1 VNGYIATLDEKT
13 LPVEFRI
20 LQYKPREWTAADSVV
35 VGKILADALSS
46 TWRNDLVRAS
56 IENMPKDKLAD
67 LTNQVTTHDVILFG
81 KDVAVAERR
90 AAKFASHTDLEATL
104 AKAQKI
110 EDTRETSLSRIGFYA
125 EELAASNNWVISGKR
140 TADGKPIL
148 ANDPHLRPSAPGI
161 WYLTHLTTPT
171 MRVSGATFPGVPGVV
186 LGHNEHIA
194 WGATNVGPDVQ
205 DLYVEKITAAGPGGA
220 ESSDTPKGPQRVE
233 VRREEIR
240 VRKNLANAETVARE
254 FEVRSTRNGPI
265 ILEEGGRSYALKW
278 TASDPKN
285 SEFESFYFLN
295 RAKDWNEF
303 KKSLR
308 SYRGA
313 TQNFVY
319 ADVKGNIGWYAA
331 GLIPIRKTGD
341 GSMPYDGSTD
351 DGEWVGSIP
360 FEELPH
366 LYNPPEG
373 FIVTANQRIVGT
385 SYKYTQLSRDAAPP
399 WRARRIVDLLKG
411 DSKVTMDKVAE
422 IQRDSYNIPLLR
434 LASEIVRQKAA
445 SAETLELLK
454 TWDGKMSP
462 DSQAALVVNEIRQC
476 IAGRIA
482 DANKPAPVSAVRER
496 ILDWA
501 IRDASPRWLP
511 GKFADYPSLI
521 RVCDDEWKTA
531 LTGRLGPDRAKW
543 VWGSMSVSRFP
554 HPLAAAPFIGGQF
567 ATPQIGLEGS
577 GQSPNVA
584 SFVSMRHIASPGN
597 WDATRHVIPLGQS
610 GDPLSPHYKDQ
621 FEIWRSGSA
630 AVFPFTKRAV
640 DAGTRVVLEFQPG
653 S

>member
-1 VNGYIATLDEKT
+1 
-13 LPVEFRI
+13 
-20 LQYKPREWTAADSVV
+20 
-35 VGKILADALSS
+35 
-46 TWRNDLVRAS
+46 
-56 IENMPKDKLAD
+56 
-67 LTNQVTTHDVILFG
+67 
-81 KDVAVAERR
+81 
-90 AAKFASHTDLEATL
+90 
-104 AKAQKI
+104 
-110 EDTRETSLSRIGFYA
+110 
-125 EELAASNNWVISGKR
+125 
-140 TADGKPIL
+140 
-148 ANDPHLRPSAPGI
+148 
-161 WYLTHLTTPT
+161 
-171 MRVSGATFPGVPGVV
+171 
-186 LGHNEHIA
+186 
-194 WGATNVGPDVQ
+194 
-205 DLYVEKITAAGPGGA
+205 
-220 ESSDTPKGPQRVE
+220 
-233 VRREEIR
+233 
-240 VRKNLANAETVARE
+240 
-254 FEVRSTRNGPI
+254 
-265 ILEEGGRSYALKW
+265 
-278 TASDPKN
+278 
-285 SEFESFYFLN
+285 
-295 RAKDWNEF
+295 
-303 KKSLR
+303 
-308 SYRGA
+308 
-313 TQNFVY
+313 
-319 ADVKGNIGWYAA
+319 
-331 GLIPIRKTGD
+331 
-341 GSMPYDGSTD
+341 
-351 DGEWVGSIP
+351 
-360 FEELPH
+360 
-366 LYNPPEG
+366 
-373 FIVTANQRIVGT
+373 
-385 SYKYTQLSRDAAPP
+385 
-399 WRARRIVDLLKG
+399 VDLLKG